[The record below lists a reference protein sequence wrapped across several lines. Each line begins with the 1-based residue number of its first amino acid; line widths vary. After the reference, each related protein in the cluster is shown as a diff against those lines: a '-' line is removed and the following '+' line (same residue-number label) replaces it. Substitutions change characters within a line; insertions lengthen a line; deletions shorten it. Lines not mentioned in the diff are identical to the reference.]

1 MRACVMINSVTKD
14 ELPLANLNRLSGIWN
29 DASGLRT
36 ALWRTKQPIMSV
48 TVMFRQPTETSSGR
62 ELFRMSE

>member
-1 MRACVMINSVTKD
+1 MINSVTKD